1 MLTRVHKPK
10 PFVKWAGGKRQLVKI
25 LLKIM
30 PKEFKLYVEPFVGGG
45 ALFFSLLPKRAI
57 INDANEELINAYLV
71 IRDHVEELIES
82 LLKHKND
89 RSYYY
94 RIRALD
100 PKSLDPIE
108 RASRFLYLNRAC
120 YNGLY
125 RENSKGEFNVPFGN
139 HKSIDFDFE
148 NLRLVS
154 EYLRS
159 SDVVILNKDYKEV
172 CKSVKA
178 GDFVFLDPPYYLE
191 GKGFTRYTRYDFT
204 EKDHAE
210 LAEVFKELDK
220 RGAFLLLTN
229 SDMDY
234 IRKLYKGYNIV
245 SLKTNRFINSNPYLR
260 KAMGKEVIITNYHHE
275 AFKG

>member
-1 MLTRVHKPK
+1 
-10 PFVKWAGGKRQLVKI
+10 
-25 LLKIM
+25 
-30 PKEFKLYVEPFVGGG
+30 
-45 ALFFSLLPKRAI
+45 LFFSLLPKRAI
-57 INDANEELINAYLV
+57 INDANEELINAYVV

-125 RENSKGEFNVPFGN
+125 RENSKGEFSVPFGN
-139 HKSIDFDFE
+139 YKNIDFDFE

-159 SDVVILNKDYKEV
+159 SDVVILNKDYKEA

-178 GDFVFLDPPYYLE
+178 EDFVFLDPPYYLE

-229 SDMDY
+229 SDTDY

-275 AFKG
+275 VFKG